1 MKQMNRIILAAL
13 LMLVMIPASDAAG
26 QSTPTSKTFKV
37 EKGGN
42 LVVDVENA
50 GASVDVKV
58 WSKLEVT
65 VAAHGIRESD
75 RKYLEITQTGNNVN
89 VYFDPGNGHDNRGR
103 IRFTISV
110 PSEFNLDIGTSGGDV
125 EVTGTIAGAVSAA
138 TAGGDIKVNDVKGEL
153 GLRTA
158 GGDIE
163 AGDVDGDAHLK
174 TAGGDI
180 EVGDVTGDLTAK
192 TAGGDIEAGQV
203 GKDLSAG
210 TAGGDIICDGVG
222 GEAKT
227 GTAGG
232 DIELGVVKG
241 EVAAKTAGGDIEIEG
256 ATGKA
261 VAKTAGGDI
270 RLSDIAGFV
279 KAETAGGDIYV
290 ELDPSNASSSSME
303 TKGGDLELYLPAN
316 AKVTI
321 EALIRLRDWDNRDT
335 DRYDITS
342 DFKAEAHDRNDS
354 EVRARYVI
362 NGGGKVISL
371 ETVNG
376 NIVIRKQ

>member
-1 MKQMNRIILAAL
+1 MKQLNSIILAAL
-13 LMLVMIPASDAAG
+13 LMLVLIPVSDAVG
-26 QSTPTSKTFKV
+26 QSTPTSVTFKV
-37 EKGGN
+37 QKGGN

-58 WSKLEVT
+58 WSKLEVAVT
-65 VAAHGIRESD
+65 AHGIRESD
-75 RKYLEITQTGNNVN
+75 IKDLEITQNGNNVD
-89 VYFDPGNGHDNRGR
+89 VFFDPGHGHDHRGR
-103 IRFTISV
+103 IRFSINV

-125 EVTGTIAGAVSAA
+125 KVTGTIEGTVDAV
-138 TAGGDIKVNDVKGEL
+138 TAGGDIKVNNVKGDL

-163 AGDVDGDAHLK
+163 AGDVDGDAGLK

-180 EVGDVTGDLTAK
+180 EVGDVTGNLTAK

-203 GKDLSAG
+203 GKDLTAG
-210 TAGGDIICDGVG
+210 TAGGDISCDGVG

-241 EVAAKTAGGDIEIEG
+241 EAAAKTAGGDIEIEG
-256 ATGKA
+256 ATGKV

-270 RLSDIAGFV
+270 RLSAIAGFV
-279 KAETAGGDIYV
+279 KASTAGGDVYV
-290 ELDPSNASSSSME
+290 ELDPSNAASSSME
-303 TKGGDLELYLPAN
+303 TRGGDVELYLPAN

-321 EALIRLRDWDNRDT
+321 EALIRLRDWDHGDRDN
-335 DRYDITS
+335 YDITS
-342 DFKAEAHDRNDS
+342 DFKAEAHDRSDS

-376 NIVIRKQ
+376 NIRINKQ